1 MKKTYAIR
9 IFGYNLLNL
18 FKSFF
23 WKGFFVVP
31 FFRAIQFLRP
41 NATYLFVYNN
51 NIIPIMFTDV
61 EKHRSLYLTRVT

>member
-41 NATYLFVYNN
+41 NATELIVYTN
-51 NIIPIMFTDV
+51 NIIPITLRPCKIADRYKSN
-61 EKHRSLYLTRVT
+61 E